1 MKSAVLALIAIAT
14 LTACGGMGTVMERYG
29 SVKAVAF
36 QHGGSTWRVFD
47 KPEEGRLML
56 TPSIGDSAAAGAIE
70 GVTLG
75 MADNPLGP
83 NKRYSDAA
91 TAWILRHGGTCRLTA
106 GRVILHPQFEFDY
119 SC

>member
-1 MKSAVLALIAIAT
+1 MKPIVLALIATAT
-14 LTACGGMGTVMERYG
+14 LTACAGVGTVMERYG

-36 QHGGSTWRVFD
+36 QHGGSTWRVYD

-56 TPSIGDSAAAGAIE
+56 TPSIGDSAAAGAIQ
-70 GVTLG
+70 GATFG

-91 TAWILRHGGTCRLTA
+91 TAWIAQHGESCRLTA
-106 GRVILHPQFEFDY
+106 GRVLLHPQFEFDY